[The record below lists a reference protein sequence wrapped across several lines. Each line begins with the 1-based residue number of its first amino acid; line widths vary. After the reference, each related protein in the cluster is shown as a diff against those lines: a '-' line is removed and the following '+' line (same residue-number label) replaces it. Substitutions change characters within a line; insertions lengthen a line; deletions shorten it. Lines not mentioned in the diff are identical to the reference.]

1 MYYRESN
8 VIVSNDV
15 ENSREPKA
23 DPSSGSID
31 LTLGN
36 DPRTDFTRHL
46 RHNNTMHLKGRRR

>member
-1 MYYRESN
+1 M
-8 VIVSNDV
+8 IVSNDV
-15 ENSREPKA
+15 ENSREPKV